1 MNQAEAL
8 MVAGARSAPHPLQ
21 TFKRKHY
28 PLTADGSIRLSRG
41 TRLEFPIGKPLP
53 EAAIAV
59 LSFGIL
65 VAEARLVFGLGWL
78 AAASPALNA
87 LAKASSAF

>member
-1 MNQAEAL
+1 M
-8 MVAGARSAPHPLQ
+8 
-21 TFKRKHY
+21 
-28 PLTADGSIRLSRG
+28 
-41 TRLEFPIGKPLP
+41 EFPIGKPLP

-59 LSFGIL
+59 LSFGTL
-65 VAEARLVFGLGWL
+65 VPEARLGFGLSWL